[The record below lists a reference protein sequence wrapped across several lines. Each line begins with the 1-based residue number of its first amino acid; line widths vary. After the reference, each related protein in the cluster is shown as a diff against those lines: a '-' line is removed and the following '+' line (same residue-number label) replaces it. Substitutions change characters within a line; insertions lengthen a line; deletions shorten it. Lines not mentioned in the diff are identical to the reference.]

1 LLRLHGKTPFFDSF
15 LKKFKL
21 TSIMVRNLLKWGFL
35 LLVGI
40 LIYNYLFGDSEE
52 KAQSKKIFQQTGTVV
67 SSAWDLLKSEKQKF
81 DAGKYDAALDKVG
94 GAYREIRDRAQ
105 FVDEKVLRRLDE
117 LEDRKS
123 ALEKELEGIE
133 QEEAKATQPA
143 ATPAK
148 KGVAKPAPAPVQSSQ
163 NTNSRKEKLM
173 RDMDQLM
180 SDTDL
185 LLRQAQEN

>member
-1 LLRLHGKTPFFDSF
+1 MIRT
-15 LKKFKL
+15 
-21 TSIMVRNLLKWGFL
+21 LLKWGL
-35 LLVGI
+35 LLVVGI

-94 GAYREIRDRAQ
+94 GAYREVRDRAQ
-105 FVDEKVLRRLDE
+105 YVDEKVLRRLDE
-117 LEDRKS
+117 LEDRKA

-133 QEEAKATQPA
+133 QEEANAQPA
-143 ATPAK
+143 AAPAK

-185 LLRQAQEN
+185 LLKQAQEN